1 MTNLATGTF
10 DVTLTPQPP
19 GDAPECTIGQLDYA
33 SWSTA
38 RRVVPNLGLRTA
50 GKAKNFLC
58 TPKFRS

>member
-1 MTNLATGTF
+1 M
-10 DVTLTPQPP
+10 PP